1 MPFAKISAGQ
11 NLPAPTLPIGLSA
24 GGIFMLPAGQG
35 IVGGFGSVLSP
46 QLATG
51 NPLTGQYICQLGQYS
66 TVQVYDNGLQY
77 WRDVQV
83 SPSALATLSADGAN
97 FRIANTTG
105 CPVGAIITNGGSGLT
120 NGFNTVAVTPSAGGS
135 VWNTLVGGAINTTI
149 TITAGGTLWKA
160 APAIVFTPPAN
171 QGSTPYILPTATC
184 TISGGIINAITVTN
198 QGAGL
203 VGVPGITAVPVPG
216 DTTGGGATLT
226 INPTLAATGV
236 LLAMWP
242 AANTL
247 ASAASTQPIPQAA
260 PYGTPLTAV
269 PTFTF
274 NPASTIAATAIMN
287 FSITGFTNTTP
298 GVGYVAAGG
307 VINGGIVAG
316 SAANTNPMFDKNMQI
331 PIPPVFTV
339 AATTG
344 IPTLTGFQGVNYQ
357 AIPNYAAFSTGAA
370 PGTAAVQT
378 PTVGGV
384 NDTILFMSL

>member
-1 MPFAKISAGQ
+1 
-11 NLPAPTLPIGLSA
+11 
-24 GGIFMLPAGQG
+24 
-35 IVGGFGSVLSP
+35 
-46 QLATG
+46 
-51 NPLTGQYICQLGQYS
+51 
-66 TVQVYDNGLQY
+66 
-77 WRDVQV
+77 
-83 SPSALATLSADGAN
+83 
-97 FRIANTTG
+97 
-105 CPVGAIITNGGSGLT
+105 
-120 NGFNTVAVTPSAGGS
+120 
-135 VWNTLVGGAINTTI
+135 
-149 TITAGGTLWKA
+149 
-160 APAIVFTPPAN
+160 
-171 QGSTPYILPTATC
+171 
-184 TISGGIINAITVTN
+184 VTN